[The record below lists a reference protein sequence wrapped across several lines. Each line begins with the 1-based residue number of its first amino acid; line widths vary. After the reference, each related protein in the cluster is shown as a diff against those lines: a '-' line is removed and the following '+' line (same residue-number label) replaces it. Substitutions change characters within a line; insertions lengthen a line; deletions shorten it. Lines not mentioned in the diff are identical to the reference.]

1 MTYVEYAVNV
11 LGIELLPY
19 QKDILNKAEQ
29 CKKEGKK
36 LTINIPQRQGKAL
49 LNNCMQQKFGYDRGF
64 KDGSIQVIRNVLASL
79 NEIQHDFGTLEEYI
93 DQLEASVKKE
103 MKTND

>member
-1 MTYVEYAVNV
+1 MTFVEYVVNV

-29 CKKEGKK
+29 CKKEGKHF
-36 LTINIPQRQGKAL
+36 TINVPQRQGKAL
-49 LNNCMQQKFGYDRGF
+49 LNNCIQQKFGYDRGI
-64 KDGSIQVIRNVLASL
+64 KDGSIQVIRNVLTSL
-79 NEIQHDFGTLEEYI
+79 KEIQRGFGTLEEYI

-103 MKTND
+103 MKKE